1 MRITCIDL
9 RKKLL
14 KLFFIEDERVLKY
27 DLVTE
32 NLCGMAPSNF
42 SIIRII
48 FNWDIGTCMYTK
60 YNYYIISETLLLSY
74 ENKIA
79 YVLICVLI
87 CDCFNE

>member
-1 MRITCIDL
+1 M
-9 RKKLL
+9 
-14 KLFFIEDERVLKY
+14 LKY

-32 NLCGMAPSNF
+32 NLCGMAHSNF

-48 FNWDIGTCMYTK
+48 FNWDIGACMYTK

>member
-1 MRITCIDL
+1 M

-14 KLFFIEDERVLKY
+14 KLFFIEDETVLS
-27 DLVTE
+27 LVTE
-32 NLCGMAPSNF
+32 NLRGMAHSNF
-42 SIIRII
+42 CIIRII
-48 FNWDIGTCMYTK
+48 FNWGIGTYMYTK
-60 YNYYIISETLLLSY
+60 YNYCIISETLLLSH